1 MNSIL
6 IYVIKLMIMLLKAL
20 NRTLEEYNIPKEE
33 FWEDPYGFIDKLE
46 DEDLK
51 WLLLMEM
58 EAMD

>member
-1 MNSIL
+1 MIGTPVIFNKTND
-6 IYVIKLMIMLLKAL
+6 YVTKG
-20 NRTLEEYNIPKEE
+20 TEYNIPKEE

>member
-1 MNSIL
+1 
-6 IYVIKLMIMLLKAL
+6 MLLKTL
-20 NRTLEEYNIPKEE
+20 NRTLEEYNIPKVE

>member
-1 MNSIL
+1 
-6 IYVIKLMIMLLKAL
+6 MLLKTL
-20 NRTLEEYNIPKEE
+20 NRTLEEYNIHKEE

-58 EAMD
+58 EAMDL

>member
-1 MNSIL
+1 
-6 IYVIKLMIMLLKAL
+6 MLLKAL
-20 NRTLEEYNIPKEE
+20 NRTLEEYKYPKEE

>member
-1 MNSIL
+1 
-6 IYVIKLMIMLLKAL
+6 MIMLLKAL

-51 WLLLMEM
+51 RLLLMEM